1 MAERIDRLDLIQ
13 RAAKRLA
20 SGGES
25 VLEELPPTREADSSP
40 GVLTGMHVSNRPSFP
55 AYQPEPAAP
64 GVGAPPPS
72 APIQRAAPVRL
83 NYPEFRRR
91 GLVTPENTGSSVT
104 FEFRAIK
111 RKLLASARGAN
122 SNTFP
127 KNMIM
132 VTSALPG
139 EGKTFTATNLA
150 LSLAAERDLR
160 VLLIDGD
167 VIKPTIG
174 TLFDPPADT
183 GLTDL
188 LNGNCDDLGSIMHRC
203 SDVPNLSVVFSGKYD
218 ARAPELI
225 SSRRTADL
233 FLEISQRYQD
243 RLVIFDTPP
252 VLGSAEPANLAM
264 YMNQIVVVVAA
275 GAANRSQLQTAL
287 ENISACPNISL
298 VFNKAPQWHKTGPDA
313 YYYYGRDSVS
323 GKLDGPDIAMRP

>member
-1 MAERIDRLDLIQ
+1 MAEGVDRLDLIQ

-25 VLEELPPTREADSSP
+25 VGEGLQPARKNESSSDVFA
-40 GVLTGMHVSNRPSFP
+40 GIRVSNHQSFP
-55 AYQPEPAAP
+55 APQPQPAANEF
-64 GVGAPPPS
+64 VDPPFS
-72 APIQRAAPVRL
+72 AAGLQAIAAPVRL
-83 NYPEFRRR
+83 NYSELRRR
-91 GLVTPENTGSSVT
+91 GMVTPENTDASVT

-111 RKLLASARGAN
+111 RKLLANARGAN
-122 SNTFP
+122 QNALT

-150 LSLAAERDLR
+150 LSLAAERDLH

-174 TLFDPPADT
+174 TLFEPPADT

-188 LNGNCDDLGSIMHRC
+188 LSGNCNDLRSIMHRC
-203 SDVPNLSVVFSGKYD
+203 SEVPNLSVVFAGKHD
-218 ARAPELI
+218 KRAPELI
-225 SSRRTADL
+225 SSRRTAEIL
-233 FLEISQRYQD
+233 LEISQRYQD

-264 YMNQIVVVVAA
+264 YMHQIVVVVAA

-287 ENISACPNISL
+287 ENISACPNISM
-298 VFNKAPQWHKTGPDA
+298 VFNKAPHWHKTGADA
-313 YYYYGRDSVS
+313 YYYYGRDRIS
-323 GKLDGPDIAMRP
+323 GN